1 MILPTRR
8 ALVLFAGL
16 APVALLGFAH
26 SLGLDLLIALDIGLL
41 AAVVVD
47 ARLSV
52 DPKRIEI
59 DRRAPEG
66 FSVGRQAEISYLW
79 RNPTRHRARL
89 SVREIRPDLL
99 GGVQEA
105 RSLDVPAQGVRKE
118 SLTAW
123 PRERGRERAGWFALR
138 SQGPLGLGMRQVRVS
153 LPWSVLVYPSL
164 PASRLKAA
172 IAAAV
177 RRRDPGLKN
186 IRRLG
191 VGRQFESLREWVPGD
206 DTRLID
212 WKATSRHRKLIAR
225 EFEEER
231 RQQVLLVLDAGR
243 LLTAEVAGVSRME
256 YVVRAAMWLAFAAHH
271 HDDDVGAMVFA
282 DEVMHYVA
290 PERGRRG
297 LSQILDVLA
306 VTQPRLVEP
315 DYPAAFRYLAIRNR
329 KRALT
334 ILFTDVID
342 RLASQALVA
351 NVGSLRPRHLPLVVT
366 LRDPEIDRLAEAVPE
381 EVDEAYRKAAAEDLL
396 AARGTA
402 LSEMR
407 RTGAVVLDVEPD
419 TLSTAVVEKYLEL
432 KRHGRL

>member
-8 ALVLFAGL
+8 AVLLFAGL
-16 APVALLGFAH
+16 APVALLGFVH
-26 SLGLDLLIALDIGLL
+26 PLGLDLLFVLDFALLGL
-41 AAVVVD
+41 VFID
-47 ARLSV
+47 ARLCA
-52 DPKRIEI
+52 DPERIQIE
-59 DRRAPEG
+59 RRAPDG
-66 FSVGRQAEISYLW
+66 LSVGREVEIFYRW
-79 RNPTRHRARL
+79 RNATRRRGRL
-89 SVREIRPDLL
+89 QVREIRPDLL
-99 GGVQEA
+99 GGVQA
-105 RSLDVPAQGVRKE
+105 TRDLDVPAQDSRTERLVA
-118 SLTAW
+118 T

-138 SQGPLGLGMRQVRVS
+138 SQGPLGLGMRQSRMS
-153 LPWSVLVYPSL
+153 LPWSVVVYPSL

-212 WKATSRHRKLIAR
+212 WKATARHRKLIAR

-271 HDDDVGAMVFA
+271 HDDDVGAMVFS
-282 DEVMHYVA
+282 DKIMHYVA
-290 PERGRRG
+290 PDRGRRG
-297 LSQILDVLA
+297 LSQVLEVLA
-306 VTQPRLVEP
+306 VTRPRLVEP
-315 DYPAAFRYLAIRNR
+315 DYPAAFRYLAVYNR

-334 ILFTDVID
+334 IFFTDVID
-342 RLASQALVA
+342 QLASQAMVA
-351 NVGSLRPRHLPLVVT
+351 NVGSLTRRHLPLVVT
-366 LRDPEIDRLAEAVPE
+366 LRNPEVDRVAEAVP
-381 EVDEAYRKAAAEDLL
+381 VGVADAYRKAAAEDLL
-396 AARGTA
+396 AARGAA

-407 RTGAVVLDVEPD
+407 RTGALVLDVDPD
-419 TLSTAVVEKYLEL
+419 NLSTAVVEKYLQL